1 LTRLAIYNVEATG
14 MAYEV
19 TKIVKG
25 HRYRYRVESVRDIK
39 TGRSRARW
47 TYLGRVGDD
56 DVVVPRRRSPN
67 GNVDRIIGAIVKLLE
82 RRRIEHVTMTVI
94 AREAGVAPGT
104 IYRHFRSRREAILA
118 AVQFVNDGVLAQ
130 AGTLSGPVT
139 TREQERERLHEWIR
153 SVLAGGIGSPALMQ
167 AVPAMLESSGDAPD
181 DGRRPSAMR
190 DLLRDYL
197 GRLAAAGMVTE
208 AMTARLSSAIFVAME
223 GVFRVAL
230 SERERF
236 SKQLIDDAAY
246 LIDRAVFGPA

>member
-1 LTRLAIYNVEATG
+1 

-25 HRYRYRVESVRDIK
+25 HRYRYRVESVRDAD
-39 TGRSRARW
+39 TGRPRARW

-56 DVVVPRRRSPN
+56 DVVVPRRRSPA

-104 IYRHFRSRREAILA
+104 IYRHFRSRRDAILA
-118 AVQFVNDGVLAQ
+118 AVHFVNEGVLAQ
-130 AGTLSGPVT
+130 AGTLAGPVT
-139 TREQERERLHEWIR
+139 TRERERERLHEWIR

-167 AVPAMLESSGDAPD
+167 AVPVMLDSDARD
-181 DGRRPSAMR
+181 DARRPSAMR

-197 GRLAAAGMVTE
+197 GRLNAAGMVSD
-208 AMTARLSSAIFVAME
+208 AVTARLSSAIFVAME
-223 GVFRVAL
+223 GVFRVAV

>member
-1 LTRLAIYNVEATG
+1 MLKHLT

-25 HRYRYRVESVRDIK
+25 HRYRYRVESVRDAG

-118 AVQFVNDGVLAQ
+118 AVQFVNYNNGNGGDYHLASTSPYKN
-130 AGTLSGPVT
+130 AGTDGKDLGADIDAILNST
-139 TREQERERLHEWIR
+139 T
-153 SVLAGGIGSPALMQ
+153 
-167 AVPAMLESSGDAPD
+167 
-181 DGRRPSAMR
+181 
-190 DLLRDYL
+190 
-197 GRLAAAGMVTE
+197 
-208 AMTARLSSAIFVAME
+208 
-223 GVFRVAL
+223 GV
-230 SERERF
+230 
-236 SKQLIDDAAY
+236 Y
-246 LIDRAVFGPA
+246 

>member
-1 LTRLAIYNVEATG
+1 

-25 HRYRYRVESVRDIK
+25 HRYRYRVESVRDAG

-47 TYLGRVGDD
+47 IYLGRVGDD

-104 IYRHFRSRREAILA
+104 IYRHFRSRREAIMA
-118 AVQFVNDGVLAQ
+118 AVQFVNDGLLAQ
-130 AGTLSGPVT
+130 AGTLAGPVT

-167 AVPAMLESSGDAPD
+167 AVPVMLDGGGDSPD
-181 DGRRPSAMR
+181 AERRPSAMR

-197 GRLAAAGMVTE
+197 GRLHAAGMVSGAVTSQ
-208 AMTARLSSAIFVAME
+208 LSSAIFVAME

>member
-1 LTRLAIYNVEATG
+1 
-14 MAYEV
+14 
-19 TKIVKG
+19 
-25 HRYRYRVESVRDIK
+25 VESVRDTG

-67 GNVDRIIGAIVKLLE
+67 GNVERIIGAIVKLLE

-118 AVQFVNDGVLAQ
+118 AVKFVNDGVLAQ
-130 AGTLSGPVT
+130 AGNLAGPVT
-139 TREQERERLHEWIR
+139 TRERERERLHEWIR

-167 AVPAMLESSGDAPD
+167 AVPSMLDGEVRE

-190 DLLRDYL
+190 DLLRDYIS
-197 GRLAAAGMVTE
+197 RLNAAGMVSD
-208 AMTARLSSAIFVAME
+208 AVTARLSSAIFVAME

-230 SERERF
+230 SEREKF

>member
-1 LTRLAIYNVEATG
+1 

-25 HRYRYRVESVRDIK
+25 HRYRYRVESVRDAQ

-56 DVVVPRRRSPN
+56 DIIVPRRRSPS

-118 AVQFVNDGVLAQ
+118 AVQFVNDGVIAQ
-130 AGTLSGPVT
+130 AGTLAGPVT
-139 TREQERERLHEWIR
+139 TRERERERLHEWIR

-167 AVPAMLESSGDAPD
+167 VVPTMLDTPD
-181 DGRRPSAMR
+181 GPQDGRRPPDAIR

-197 GRLAAAGMVTE
+197 SRLHAAGMVSE
-208 AMTARLSSAIFVAME
+208 AVTTRLSSAIFVAME

-230 SERERF
+230 NERERF

>member
-1 LTRLAIYNVEATG
+1 

-25 HRYRYRVESVRDIK
+25 HRYRYRVESIRDSE

-118 AVQFVNDGVLAQ
+118 AVEFVNDGVIAQ
-130 AGTLSGPVT
+130 AGTLAGPVT
-139 TREQERERLHEWIR
+139 TRERERERLHEWIR

-167 AVPAMLESSGDAPD
+167 AVPAMLDGSDPREDA
-181 DGRRPSAMR
+181 RRPRSAIR
-190 DLLRDYL
+190 DLLRDYI
-197 GRLAAAGMVTE
+197 GRLNAAGMVSDAVTV
-208 AMTARLSSAIFVAME
+208 RLSSAIFVAME
-223 GVFRVAL
+223 GVFRVAVI
-230 SERERF
+230 ERERF

>member
-1 LTRLAIYNVEATG
+1 

-25 HRYRYRVESVRDIK
+25 HRYRYRVESVRDGA

-56 DVVVPRRRSPN
+56 DVIVPRRRSPN

-118 AVQFVNDGVLAQ
+118 AVEFVNDGVIAQ
-130 AGTLSGPVT
+130 AGTLAGPVT
-139 TREQERERLHEWIR
+139 TRERERERLHEWIR
-153 SVLAGGIGSPALMQ
+153 SVLAGGISSPALMQ
-167 AVPAMLESSGDAPD
+167 AVPAMLDGNDAHTD
-181 DGRRPSAMR
+181 ERRPRNAMR
-190 DLLRDYL
+190 DLLRDYI
-197 GRLAAAGMVTE
+197 GRLNAAGMVNDT
-208 AMTARLSSAIFVAME
+208 MTGRLSSAIIVAME

-230 SERERF
+230 IERERF

>member
-1 LTRLAIYNVEATG
+1 

-25 HRYRYRVESVRDIK
+25 HRYRYRVESVRDND

-118 AVQFVNDGVLAQ
+118 AVQFVNDGVIAQ
-130 AGTLSGPVT
+130 AGTLAGPVT
-139 TREQERERLHEWIR
+139 TRERERERLHEWIR

-167 AVPAMLESSGDAPD
+167 AVPAMLGGADARED
-181 DGRRPSAMR
+181 LRRPSAIR

-197 GRLAAAGMVTE
+197 GRLYAAGMVSE
-208 AMTARLSSAIFVAME
+208 AVTTRLSSAIFVAME

>member
-1 LTRLAIYNVEATG
+1 

-25 HRYRYRVESVRDIK
+25 HRYRYRVESIRDSE

-118 AVQFVNDGVLAQ
+118 AVQFVNDGVIAQ
-130 AGTLSGPVT
+130 AGTLAGPVT
-139 TREQERERLHEWIR
+139 TRERERERLHEWIR

-167 AVPAMLESSGDAPD
+167 AVPAMLDGSDTRE
-181 DGRRPSAMR
+181 DGRRPRTAIR
-190 DLLRDYL
+190 DLLRDYI
-197 GRLAAAGMVTE
+197 GRLNAAGMVSDAVT
-208 AMTARLSSAIFVAME
+208 TRLSSAIFVAME
-223 GVFRVAL
+223 GVFRVAVI
-230 SERERF
+230 ERERF

>member
-1 LTRLAIYNVEATG
+1 

-25 HRYRYRVESVRDIK
+25 HRYRYRVESVRDAV

-47 TYLGRVGDD
+47 SYLGRVGDD

-104 IYRHFRSRREAILA
+104 IYRHFRSRRDAILA
-118 AVQFVNDGVLAQ
+118 AVEFVNDGVLAQ
-130 AGTLSGPVT
+130 AGTLAGPVT

-153 SVLAGGIGSPALMQ
+153 SVLAGGIESPALMQ
-167 AVPAMLESSGDAPD
+167 AVPAILEGGGGRADA
-181 DGRRPSAMR
+181 RRPSAMR

-197 GRLAAAGMVTE
+197 GRLNAAGMVSD
-208 AMTARLSSAIFVAME
+208 AVTARLSSAIFIAME

-230 SERERF
+230 TERERF